1 MTPRGSVWPAVCL
14 LIPILLAGCAQ
25 PGLLPEGPT
34 PIPTLIPVTE
44 PPALG
49 QATPTLSFSIQSY
62 PLRPPSASAGLTI
75 HQESCAECHGI
86 DGTGT
91 VPAARNFT
99 DVDYMRGET
108 PASFYIAITE
118 GRGEMP
124 AYSDTLTSDGRWDVL
139 FYIWQMSTSGDVIE
153 MGRMLYDRDCASCHG
168 ADGSGE
174 LFGATDFTDLRQM
187 GSIAPRDL
195 YTILTQGR
203 GSMPAYQALLSQDER
218 WAILDYV
225 RTFTYQPFLEDA
237 PVIAPPVTPQIS
249 PTEEVACSS
258 EQLNPFAWDDA
269 VAVETGLAHYQ
280 ASCAGCHGA
289 DGSGGLPN
297 TPDFTTAEAGSDL
310 RSLPGGYYCAI
321 TDGSGSMPGF
331 SGTFSDDERWM
342 LITFLG
348 SLGP

>member
-1 MTPRGSVWPAVCL
+1 M
-14 LIPILLAGCAQ
+14 
-25 PGLLPEGPT
+25 
-34 PIPTLIPVTE
+34 
-44 PPALG
+44 G
-49 QATPTLSFSIQSY
+49 QANSTPSFSIQRY
-62 PLRPPSASAGLTI
+62 PVRPPSASAGLTI
-75 HQESCAECHGI
+75 YQEFCAECHGI

-91 VPAARNFT
+91 VPAARDFT
-99 DVDYMRGET
+99 DVDFMRGET

-124 AYSDTLTSDGRWDVL
+124 AYAGTLTSDDRWEVF
-139 FYIWQMSTSGDVIE
+139 FYIWQMSTSGDVLE
-153 MGRMLYDRDCASCHG
+153 MGRVLYARDCASCHG

-187 GSIAPRDL
+187 GTIAPRDL

-225 RTFTYQPFLEDA
+225 RTFTYEPSLEDA
-237 PVIAPPVTPQIS
+237 PVLVPPA
-249 PTEEVACSS
+249 EEVTCSS

-269 VAVETGLAHYQ
+269 AAIETGRDRYQ

-297 TPDFTTAEAGSDL
+297 TPDFTTAEASSDL
-310 RSLPGGYYCAI
+310 RSLPGGNYCALS
-321 TDGSGSMPGF
+321 DGSGSMPGF
-331 SGTFSDDERWM
+331 RGTLSDDERWM